1 MLRNSAKL
9 QVSPQQTRETAVRRV
24 VATFLVVASPVLL
37 AVPADAGGGPVAVPT
52 VVPVSPAPV
61 PTGIPASPDTLAP
74 PAVPAV
80 PAPAITP
87 AVPTPAKAS
96 AVVRPVVRTVRA
108 KAPSAAAVDDA
119 AYAARLQADLCQAR
133 AVFCGLDRGGRYPAG

>member
-1 MLRNSAKL
+1 M
-9 QVSPQQTRETAVRRV
+9 RRV
-24 VATFLVVASPVLL
+24 VATFLVVASPVLMT
-37 AVPADAGGGPVAVPT
+37 VPADAGEGPVAVPT
-52 VVPVSPAPV
+52 VVPVARRRFDGHPGLPR
-61 PTGIPASPDTLAP
+61 TLAP

-80 PAPAITP
+80 PAPVAVAP
-87 AVPTPAKAS
+87 AVPTPARAS

-119 AYAARLQADLCQAR
+119 AYAARLQAELCHAR